1 MIDMYINRM
10 KCTNCGKGEIV
21 TPNPN
26 QSIDEYLNTKKC
38 SSCGKIGRWDII
50 PTHARKLK

>member
-1 MIDMYINRM
+1 MYSSINRM
-10 KCTNCGKGEIV
+10 KCSYCGKGEIV